1 MTPRARPQTYP
12 MFRVLSL
19 AASVV
24 ATLALGA
31 CASAFRESDNSLL
44 GLITPYRIEIVQGNV
59 VTQEQASR
67 LREGMNRLQVRD
79 ILGTPLLADPF
90 HAERWDYLFTIRRQ
104 GAAPQRRSIIVH
116 FDGDRVSRF
125 ELPELP
131 SEKDFVAS
139 ITPPREFEPRKLA
152 LTDEERA
159 ALPVPPPIER
169 PEAEPSGPV
178 RSYPPLEPAR

>member
-1 MTPRARPQTYP
+1 MTPRVRPQTNP
-12 MFRVLSL
+12 MFRVLFL
-19 AASVV
+19 ATGLV

-31 CASAFRESDNSLL
+31 CANKFRESDNNLF

-67 LREGMNRLQVRD
+67 LRPGLSRLQVRD
-79 ILGTPLLADPF
+79 LLGTPLLADPF
-90 HAERWDYLFTIRRQ
+90 HADRWDYIFTIRRQ
-104 GAAPQRRSIIVH
+104 GAEPQRRSVIVY

-125 ELPELP
+125 EVPELP
-131 SEKDFVAS
+131 AEKAFVAS
-139 ITPPREFEPRKLA
+139 ITPTRELQPRKLA